1 MYCKYFYPI
10 KPYPDSIMDMYYRNE
25 PYNNQYEMTLMD
37 EEEDESFHIKIKKVS
52 IEELQD

>member
-10 KPYPDSIMDMYYRNE
+10 MPYFSPMMNMYYPNE
-25 PYNNQYEMTLMD
+25 PYNNQYEMVRMD
-37 EEEDESFHIKIKKVS
+37 EEENEPFHIKIKKVS

>member
-10 KPYPDSIMDMYYRNE
+10 KPYPDSIMDMYYPNE
-25 PYNNQYEMTLMD
+25 PYNNQYEMTRMD